1 MDFPPRST
9 FVQTFG
15 ETLKSLSLKTKAPGA
30 AVTGRGNG
38 ELITHPEHSPGCSHS
53 AQASSSIPVLI
64 PSCRLHPHLCQEQ
77 THGTEK
83 QPKPQIQQGLT
94 PDPSLGWKQEHVGW
108 GGGRHS
114 MRIPFASPLSKQ
126 TKSSPWRSAVCAMT
140 FSRGPCRLRRT
151 KLWQSH
157 RGLWAAGNAV
167 FHRCAGVQESVQG
180 FGGFW
185 HYFAE
190 ILSSIAD
197 WKPSRAQP
205 DAPSQP
211 HTLPPATGSA
221 CLRHSELLS
230 ATLRLPGWLKS
241 HFVKGKATYRDLCTP
256 RE

>member
-94 PDPSLGWKQEHVGW
+94 PDPSLGWKWEHVGW

-151 KLWQSH
+151 KLWQS
-157 RGLWAAGNAV
+157 LPAASGQREM
-167 FHRCAGVQESVQG
+167 RCSIAALEFRSQFRVSGG
-180 FGGFW
+180 FGI
-185 HYFAE
+185 
-190 ILSSIAD
+190 ILLRYSAALLTGNPLELSLMPHLSLTHCLQRPAQRVCGT
-197 WKPSRAQP
+197 PS
-205 DAPSQP
+205 
-211 HTLPPATGSA
+211 
-221 CLRHSELLS
+221 
-230 ATLRLPGWLKS
+230 
-241 HFVKGKATYRDLCTP
+241 F
-256 RE
+256 

>member
-108 GGGRHS
+108 GQAFHEN
-114 MRIPFASPLSKQ
+114 PLCFPAFKADKELSVEERCLCDDLF
-126 TKSSPWRSAVCAMT
+126 PWSLQAPENKAVAE
-140 FSRGPCRLRRT
+140 
-151 KLWQSH
+151 SH